1 MQSVGISGFQSFT
14 AVSKSCKRSGRP
26 DGGLVMSIEAQVFH
40 SMFLNLKQHNSAAKC
55 TCSDLICFLGL
66 PAAYQLCWPER
77 CQETAV
83 QRGSVQTR
91 SSRGS
96 SDQWNPFFYDC
107 RRSKVGELGPG
118 DSLSWIHI
126 KIQKAN
132 IVSVGTESTSSG
144 VSLIIEAKW
153 LCLVVF

>member
-1 MQSVGISGFQSFT
+1 M
-14 AVSKSCKRSGRP
+14 
-26 DGGLVMSIEAQVFH
+26 
-40 SMFLNLKQHNSAAKC
+40 
-55 TCSDLICFLGL
+55 CSDLICFLGL

-83 QRGSVQTR
+83 QRGSVQTH

-96 SDQWNPFFYDC
+96 SDQWNLFFYDF

-118 DSLSWIHI
+118 DSLSWIHM

-132 IVSVGTESTSSG
+132 IVSVSTESTSSG
-144 VSLIIEAKW
+144 VSLITEAKW
-153 LCLVVF
+153 LYLALVSWCSDKPWVGVVLVAALHPIQYFFLLLCFCIWASVLTITM